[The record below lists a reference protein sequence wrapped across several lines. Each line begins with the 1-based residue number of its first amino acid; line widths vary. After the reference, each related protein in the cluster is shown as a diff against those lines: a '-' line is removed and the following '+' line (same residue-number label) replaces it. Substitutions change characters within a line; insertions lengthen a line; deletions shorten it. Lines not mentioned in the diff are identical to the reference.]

1 MEIQTKSAGSNRR
14 VSHSPVMVQ
23 QTLVL
28 PQKKSRFSFP
38 GLWSGILAH
47 RWFIL
52 TLVLLLC
59 LGAWQAARL
68 ILGPAVVVDPVRIG
82 NLIETVVASGH
93 VETPFRVEIGSQIT
107 GTVEEVLVLEGE
119 RVTKGQPLISLE
131 SRELKAAVV
140 QAHGA
145 VAQAEARIRQL
156 QELTL
161 PSAKEA
167 LAQAQANLLN
177 AQQTFDRT
185 SQLEHNGYAT
195 RAALDDAQKTLD
207 VARAQ
212 MRSAEFQVYTA
223 SPGGSDY
230 VMAETQLN
238 QARAN
243 LDTAES
249 RLGYATI
256 ASPRDG
262 VLITRNVERGT
273 VVQPGKALLVLAPA
287 GEVQL
292 VLQIDERNLGK
303 IALGQKAMASADAY
317 PDRRFAAVIAYI
329 NPGIDISRAS
339 VEVKLTVTDPP
350 DYLRQDMTVSV
361 DVEVAAKNDA
371 LVLPVRSVHDVLSG
385 QPWVLGIKDG
395 RAVKRPV
402 KLGLRGN
409 SQIEIVQGLAA
420 NEVAIPLNSG
430 VVTGQRVRAVL
441 P

>member
-1 MEIQTKSAGSNRR
+1 
-14 VSHSPVMVQ
+14 
-23 QTLVL
+23 
-28 PQKKSRFSFP
+28 
-38 GLWSGILAH
+38 
-47 RWFIL
+47 
-52 TLVLLLC
+52 
-59 LGAWQAARL
+59 
-68 ILGPAVVVDPVRIG
+68 
-82 NLIETVVASGH
+82 
-93 VETPFRVEIGSQIT
+93 
-107 GTVEEVLVLEGE
+107 
-119 RVTKGQPLISLE
+119 
-131 SRELKAAVV
+131 
-140 QAHGA
+140 
-145 VAQAEARIRQL
+145 
-156 QELTL
+156 
-161 PSAKEA
+161 
-167 LAQAQANLLN
+167 
-177 AQQTFDRT
+177 
-185 SQLEHNGYAT
+185 
-195 RAALDDAQKTLD
+195 
-207 VARAQ
+207 
-212 MRSAEFQVYTA
+212 
-223 SPGGSDY
+223 
-230 VMAETQLN
+230 
-238 QARAN
+238 
-243 LDTAES
+243 
-249 RLGYATI
+249 
-256 ASPRDG
+256 
-262 VLITRNVERGT
+262 
-273 VVQPGKALLVLAPA
+273 VLAPA